1 MKSPDASTIDGRLRI
16 ALDPEGKPPTPG
28 VDMSPEAVMERIREA
43 CELSDLCF
51 ALGQARAAEP
61 SR

>member
-1 MKSPDASTIDGRLRI
+1 MIDERLRI
-16 ALDPEGKPPTPG
+16 ALDPAGEPPTPG
-28 VDMSPEAVMERIREA
+28 VDMSPEAITGRIREA